1 VGRDVLDPLA
11 GETMGRVSA
20 SAKGVLVGAL
30 LLASLVGFERA
41 RRAGPTWSDAGATA
55 IIAQPNLPEAA
66 TLGPA
71 GGEIALE
78 RARLHVPEGAL
89 RAPTSIRMAR
99 TPLPAPLEPG
109 YRAASPVVRLTKPT
123 EERFAKPV
131 LVTLPVDDATPLE
144 RTVALYWDTEHD
156 LYRTLTV
163 VRRDEAARTV
173 TFETVHFTDFL
184 VAGPDGKLPPLP
196 NVDTGF
202 RPARDGFFFQ
212 NGDYDSDGTCL
223 GMSLLSTWYFETHK
237 GQRDAPP
244 LHKLLESFHPVAD
257 QADLVGREMAIAAQS
272 AAIPPGEYWAKPS
285 LVALE
290 EAKKVGPV
298 KSGVA
303 LIEALQATK
312 TPQLIVINGPG
323 GGHAIVAY
331 AYEDGVI
338 SIYDPNY
345 PLQTMHMK
353 FDRQQGFHD
362 WDGTDVG
369 QPMDVAPVSF
379 SSYAAD
385 VDFEKIFDKAL
396 ADRGTPAR
404 YRTVTIDSTR
414 FENGNVIVSGQETG
428 GLAAPHH
435 PSDTVRVFV
444 GSVELGS
451 GSADA
456 SGHFEV
462 SVNAASLNEAVRT
475 QHAAPAVVLGDG
487 WQFEGAAAVS
497 VSRPSKTK
505 GLVGA
510 VTNR

>member
-1 VGRDVLDPLA
+1 
-11 GETMGRVSA
+11 MGRLGA
-20 SAKGVLVGAL
+20 RAKAVLLGA
-30 LLASLVGFERA
+30 LLASLVALERA
-41 RRAGPTWSDAGATA
+41 PRDEATWSDAGATA
-55 IIAQPNLPEAA
+55 LVARANAPAPRPSAPATA

-89 RAPTSIRMAR
+89 RVPTSITMAG

-131 LVTLPVDDATPLE
+131 LVTLPVDDATPLD
-144 RTVALYWDTEHD
+144 RTVALYWDPKHE

-202 RPARDGFFFQ
+202 RPQRDGFFFQ

-223 GMSLLSTWYFETHK
+223 GMSLLSTWYFETHEGK
-237 GQRDAPP
+237 KDAPS
-244 LHKLLESFHPVAD
+244 LHDLLESFHPVAD
-257 QADLVGREMAIAAQS
+257 QADLVGREMALAAQS
-272 AAIPPGEYWAKPS
+272 AAVPPGEYWAKPS
-285 LVALE
+285 LVALD
-290 EAKKVGPV
+290 EAKAQGPV
-298 KSGVA
+298 KTGIA

-312 TPQLIVINGPG
+312 TPQLIVINGPA
-323 GGHAIVAY
+323 GGHAIVAF
-331 AYEDGVI
+331 AYQDGVF

-345 PLQTMHMK
+345 PLTTQQMK
-353 FDRQQGFHD
+353 FDREKGFYG
-362 WDGTDVG
+362 WTGTDLG

-379 SSYAAD
+379 SSYAGD

-404 YRTVTIDSTR
+404 YETVTVDSTR
-414 FENGNVIVSGQETG
+414 VESGKLVISGHDTG

-435 PSDTVRVFV
+435 ASSLVRVMV
-444 GSVELGS
+444 GNVEVGRGTIQAS
-451 GSADA
+451 GSFEATADLA
-456 SGHFEV
+456 T
-462 SVNAASLNEAVRT
+462 LDEAMVTAR
-475 QHAAPAVVLGDG
+475 AAPAIVLGED
-487 WQFEGAAAVS
+487 WEFEGAGALNPSAP
-497 VSRPSKTK
+497 SRTT
-505 GLVGA
+505 GLAGA
-510 VTNR
+510 VTPR